1 MNTDKLLSVVIPTYN
16 MEALLPRCLS
26 NLIINDETL
35 FNMLEVLVVID
46 GATDGSSV
54 IAHQY
59 EQEHPQV
66 FRVIDKENGNYGS
79 CVNRGLA
86 EAKGKYIKVLDADDY
101 FDSQS
106 LNTLIE
112 LLQNNDTDLVLTNY
126 CTCDIDGKNIVRKS
140 FDIPTNTE
148 LSTKELSVLGAHMAM
163 HAVTYKTEKL
173 RNIGYKQTE
182 GISYTDQEWIYKPM
196 TTVKTFI
203 YHNLDLYYYTIG
215 RIGQTMDI
223 EAMAKNMHHNI
234 IVLRSVLNTYINTN
248 KDDDIYEYLRNR
260 IEKFA
265 EYIYSLY
272 LFNTEKINIAPLI
285 TFDKELSST
294 CPKLYNFLGKLYA
307 GKLPFVKIWRLFYYK
322 KDYGINNFFRYRKYR
337 LFLPKTK

>member
-86 EAKGKYIKVLDADDY
+86 EAKGKYIKVLDADDW
-101 FDSQS
+101 FDTAA
-106 LNTLIE
+106 LKVMLKTLAMV
-112 LLQNNDTDLVLTNY
+112 DADLVLTDFNVVDEKGSVTSEKRY
-126 CTCDIDGKNIVRKS
+126 ALSSGTIL
-140 FDIPTNTE
+140 NTE
-148 LSTKELSVLGAHMAM
+148 ALATIAPHMAM
-163 HAVTYKTEKL
+163 HAVTYKTENL
-173 RNIGYKQTE
+173 RRIAYRQTE
-182 GISYTDQEWIYKPM
+182 GISYTDQEWIFRPM
-196 TTVKTFI
+196 TTVKSFYYLNI
-203 YHNLDLYYYTIG
+203 SLYQYLLG
-215 RIGQTMDI
+215 REGQTMNS
-223 EAMAKNMHHNI
+223 AALFRNMHQNLQVLKTMMGVYRSYNEDVNI
-234 IVLRSVLNTYINTN
+234 L
-248 KDDDIYEYLRNR
+248 KYLTGRLYGY
-260 IEKFA
+260 A

-272 LFNTEKINIAPLI
+272 LYNAKNTDVAKLI
-285 TFDKELSST
+285 CFDKELKYE
-294 CPKLYNFLGKLYA
+294 CPDLYRYLGGLKA
-307 GKLPFVKIWRLFYYK
+307 GKLPFVRLWRIFYYT
-322 KDYGINNFFRYRKYR
+322 DDHGLNDFFRYRRYR
-337 LFLPKTK
+337 LFLSK